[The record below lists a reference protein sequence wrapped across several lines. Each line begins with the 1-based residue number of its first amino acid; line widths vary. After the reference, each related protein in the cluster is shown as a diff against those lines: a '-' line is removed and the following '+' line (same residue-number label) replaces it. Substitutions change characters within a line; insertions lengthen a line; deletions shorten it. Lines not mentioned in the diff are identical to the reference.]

1 MSMINQNSV
10 VTLHYQLGLT
20 DDHLLEDNFDEDPMT
35 VTLGREEMAKGLEFA
50 LLGLR
55 KGDVQTIDIPP
66 DLAFG
71 FPDETLLRALPRDD
85 FDETLELEE
94 GLIIEFTT
102 EDGEVLPGTITG
114 FDDNEVRVDLNHPL
128 AGDIVRYKVKILEVV
143 NNIDNESCN

>member
-10 VTLHYQLGLT
+10 VTLHYQLGFT
-20 DDHLLEDNFDEDPMT
+20 DDQLLEDSFDDEPMT
-35 VTLGREEMAKGLEFA
+35 ITLGQEEMAKGLEFA

-55 KGDVQTIDIPP
+55 KGDEQTIDIPP

-71 FPDETLLRALPRDD
+71 FPDETLLRALPRAE
-85 FDETLELEE
+85 FDPSLELEE

-102 EDGEVLPGTITG
+102 EDNEVLPGTITG

-128 AGDIVRYKVKILEVV
+128 AGQIVRYKVKILDVV
-143 NNIDNESCN
+143 NPIDTESYN